1 MPEQPKKNSILSVG
15 PDRSGTFFRCATLAG
30 LVLLSASPTKAQQVD
45 SLVRAGEEAR
55 LSSDLESLV
64 GAGEERLR
72 ARFLARQISFPP
84 EQYVLIALKTERRL
98 ELWAPSPDGRPHLVH
113 SYEILALSGGPGPKL
128 REGDGQVPEGMYR
141 LESLLPHSQY
151 HLGLKLNF
159 PNDFDWARAR
169 EEQRNEPGSDIF
181 IHGGEFST
189 GCLAI
194 GDRAVEE
201 IFALAVRSGMER
213 ARVLIA
219 PYDLR
224 DPPETRPAPP
234 ANPAWLAGLYEE
246 LRLTMMRYH
255 EAEAIA
261 PPADPTTP

>member
-1 MPEQPKKNSILSVG
+1 MPE
-15 PDRSGTFFRCATLAG
+15 G
-30 LVLLSASPTKAQQVD
+30 L
-45 SLVRAGEEAR
+45 
-55 LSSDLESLV
+55 
-64 GAGEERLR
+64 
-72 ARFLARQISFPP
+72 
-84 EQYVLIALKTERRL
+84 
-98 ELWAPSPDGRPHLVH
+98 
-113 SYEILALSGGPGPKL
+113 
-128 REGDGQVPEGMYR
+128 YR

-169 EEQRNEPGSDIF
+169 EEQRSEPGSDIF

-201 IFALAVRSGMER
+201 LFALAVRSGMER